1 MVPAGGKYFR
11 APSAHKASV
20 LFLLPPFSLHF
31 PAFLLCLRQKIPVN
45 IYILKMVEAEIRQ
58 RNVASKQPDNVN
70 PFTADKIDDEDKK
83 RGLSSA
89 TLIFILVGGVAA
101 LIFIVSPLLYF
112 FYFYLDACR
121 RAQKELFTPS
131 KHQRKGYRNVGIS
144 PIIFLNFSLF

>member
-1 MVPAGGKYFR
+1 MESI
-11 APSAHKASV
+11 SALLQPIKLPFFFFFLHF
-20 LFLLPPFSLHF
+20 LYIFLLSFFVFYRKYRL
-31 PAFLLCLRQKIPVN
+31 

-112 FYFYLDACR
+112 FNFYLDACR